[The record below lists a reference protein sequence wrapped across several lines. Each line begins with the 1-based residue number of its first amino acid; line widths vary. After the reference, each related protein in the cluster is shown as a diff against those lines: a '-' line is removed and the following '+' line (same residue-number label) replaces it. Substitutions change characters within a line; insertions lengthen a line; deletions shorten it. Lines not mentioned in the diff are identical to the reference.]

1 MIPALTIPRLMRAM
15 PHAGVERVSAW
26 VGSIEQALYAHSIN
40 TTERAAMFLAQF
52 AHESRELIALSENL
66 RYSAPRLRAVFPHD
80 FLDDATA
87 ERYAAAG
94 PVAIANRV
102 YSDRMG
108 NGPEASGDGWR
119 FRGRAAGITFRD
131 NYRACSSAVCSDAN
145 NSSSTPSSSSGRS
158 MARPRPPGC
167 GPPMVA
173 TPTRMRSISMARVT
187 SGTSATKPLGSETA
201 MDSPIASRTSTPSCA
216 SSHEHLSR

>member
-94 PVAIANRV
+94 PTAIANRV
-102 YSDRMG
+102 YSERMG

-131 NYRACSSAVCSDAN
+131 NYRACSSAVCGNAAQLLEQPELLERPKYGAAAAAWLWTANGCNAYADAADFDGACDVWNFGHKTARIGDSNGFSD
-145 NSSSTPSSSSGRS
+145 R
-158 MARPRPPGC
+158 
-167 GPPMVA
+167 
-173 TPTRMRSISMARVT
+173 
-187 SGTSATKPLGSETA
+187 
-201 MDSPIASRTSTPSCA
+201 IAYFNAFVR
-216 SSHEHLSR
+216 ELS